1 MDFRVVI
8 SDPQTG
14 KAYQVE
20 AKDAAANKFLG
31 LKIGDSIDGDVL
43 GVSGYGMLITGGS
56 DREGFPMRRDLP
68 GTRRRKILISGGTG
82 YHPAEKG
89 RRRRKSVHGCNIS
102 QDVGQINVKITERGV
117 KPVEELLG
125 IATPEEEKEVE

>member
-8 SDPQTG
+8 SDPQSG
-14 KAYQVE
+14 RAYQVE

-31 LKIGDSIDGDVL
+31 LNIGDSIDGDVV
-43 GVSGYGMLITGGS
+43 GVSGYSMVITGGS

-82 YHPAEKG
+82 YHSTEKG
-89 RRRRKSVHGCNIS
+89 SRRRKSVHGCNIS

-125 IATPEEEKEVE
+125 IAAPEETPKEE